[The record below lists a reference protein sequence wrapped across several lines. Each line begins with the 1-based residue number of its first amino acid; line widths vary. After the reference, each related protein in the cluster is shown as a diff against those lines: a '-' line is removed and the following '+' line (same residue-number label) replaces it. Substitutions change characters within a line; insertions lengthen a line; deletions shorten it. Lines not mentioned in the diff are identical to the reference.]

1 MSAELFGFL
10 NYTEKDVAD
19 TDTDSTVEM
28 WIYEENSN
36 DIMIP
41 ARSIKNYFNQLM
53 DSGSAERP
61 FELDGKLTSRCYF
74 FSEPY
79 FGTDFI
85 SWSKKEDRSGI
96 NESVYVPS
104 GPLEGEYSLN

>member
-10 NYTEKDVAD
+10 NHTEKYVAD
-19 TDTDSTVEM
+19 TDTDSTLEM
-28 WIYEENSN
+28 RIYEENSN

-41 ARSIKNYFNQLM
+41 AGSIKSYFNQLM
-53 DSGSAERP
+53 ESGSAERP
-61 FELDGKLTSRCYF
+61 FELNEKFTSRCYF

-96 NESVYVPS
+96 TESVYIPS
-104 GPLEGEYSLN
+104 GPLEGEYSLT

>member
-1 MSAELFGFL
+1 
-10 NYTEKDVAD
+10 
-19 TDTDSTVEM
+19 M

-36 DIMIP
+36 DIVVP
-41 ARSIKNYFNQLM
+41 AGSIKSYFNQLL
-53 DSGSAERP
+53 DSSSAESL
-61 FELDGKLTSRCYF
+61 FELDGKFTSRCYF

-96 NESVYVPS
+96 NESVYIPS
-104 GPLEGEYSLN
+104 GPLEGEYSLT